1 MHQKAQPQTGA
12 VRSSGEAPVHAMSGL
27 GSRWAAA
34 LVTATMTM
42 VLASHGHAQTT
53 RPGTTSGPSGP
64 AAQGAFKH
72 LKPDPYWTT
81 EQRRCMSLLD
91 LAVDVHAAH
100 MWVKDKDLKE
110 TARQNFGF
118 AKQLDLEAEFKRP
131 PEYFADIV
139 SAHEQAELR
148 DAEAAER
155 SEIELREARR
165 TAARATRA
173 NRDVGKTLVE
183 LSEGNAAL
191 GRYTLQTVRSELLY
205 ARCMLDYTRQRAP
218 LRPPQ
223 PAASGASA
231 PASRAAMPASAA
243 ASAASAP
250 AAGTNAEIEAK
261 CAGAA
266 FLARESCIRT
276 QCGDAK
282 FAKASMCERRLRGQ
296 GADPAVTT
304 N

>member
-1 MHQKAQPQTGA
+1 MPQKAQPQAGSIHFLGETPVRALSGA
-12 VRSSGEAPVHAMSGL
+12 AGR
-27 GSRWAAA
+27 RAAA
-34 LVTATMTM
+34 LAAAMLM
-42 VLASHGHAQTT
+42 MALASPVLAQTT
-53 RPGTTSGPSGP
+53 RPGAASGPSGP

-165 TAARATRA
+165 TAARATKA
-173 NRDVGKTLVE
+173 NRDMGKTLVE
-183 LSEGNAAL
+183 LSEGNASL

-205 ARCMLDYTRQRAP
+205 ARCMLDYTRPRAP

-231 PASRAAMPASAA
+231 PASRAAMPSSAA
-243 ASAASAP
+243 ASAANSPAP
-250 AAGTNAEIEAK
+250 GTNAEIEAK

-266 FLARESCIRT
+266 FLARESCIRN

>member
-12 VRSSGEAPVHAMSGL
+12 VRSSGEAPVRAMSGL

-165 TAARATRA
+165 TAARATKA
-173 NRDVGKTLVE
+173 NRDMGKTLVE
-183 LSEGNAAL
+183 LSEGNASL

-243 ASAASAP
+243 ASAANSP

-266 FLARESCIRT
+266 FLARESCIRN